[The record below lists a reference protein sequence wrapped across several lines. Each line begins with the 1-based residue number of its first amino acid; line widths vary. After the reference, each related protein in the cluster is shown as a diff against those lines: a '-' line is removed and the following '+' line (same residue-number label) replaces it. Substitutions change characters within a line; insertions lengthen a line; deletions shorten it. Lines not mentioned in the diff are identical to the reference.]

1 MIDNRPTA
9 AEMRVMRAEAARVR
23 GQQEERE
30 PARVVDLPQQR
41 VDVERVAS

>member
-9 AEMRVMRAEAARVR
+9 AEMRVMRADAARVR

-30 PARVVDLPQQR
+30 PARVVDLPQLHI
-41 VDVERVAS
+41 ERVAS